1 MAVKTPTRF
10 VKPLNAEQRAALK
23 QIMQAHPSF
32 RTRSRAHAVL
42 LSEKRY
48 SIAQLS
54 DIFEVE
60 RDTVATWLT
69 RWEESGADGLDDDP
83 RPGRPTTLTEEEQ
96 ETALKLA
103 QEEPRA
109 PHQQLSAIERET
121 GKSITRGTLKRLLRR
136 ARLVWK
142 RVRRSLRS
150 RRSEE
155 AFRAAQQEL
164 ADLRT
169 RARAGECRL
178 YYYDEAGFCLLPAI
192 PYAWQPVGERMEVPA
207 AQSKRQN
214 VLAFLGQ
221 QPGQFQSFVFE
232 GAIDA
237 HTVVHCFEVFSR
249 LIDQETWV
257 VIDNAPTHASE
268 EFEEELEAWAKR
280 GLHVYFLPP
289 YCPELNLIEL
299 LWRRIKYEWLPLS
312 AYESYQALC
321 QALDKVLSQVGSKYQ
336 ITFA

>member
-10 VKPLNAEQRAALK
+10 VQPLNAEQRAALK

-48 SIAQLS
+48 SIAQLA
-54 DIFEVE
+54 DIFDVD
-60 RDTVATWLT
+60 RDTVSTWLA
-69 RWEESGADGLDDDP
+69 RWEESGTDGLDDDP
-83 RPGRPTTLTEEEQ
+83 RPGRPTTLTIEEQ

-103 QEEPRA
+103 REEPRA
-109 PHQQLSAIERET
+109 PHQQLGAIERET
-121 GKSITRGTLKRLLRR
+121 GKRIGREALKRLLKK

-142 RVRRSLRS
+142 RVRRSLRHK
-150 RRSEE
+150 RDEE

-164 ADLRT
+164 ADLR
-169 RARAGECRL
+169 AKALAGGCDL
-178 YYYDEAGFCLLPAI
+178 YYYDEAGFCLLPAV
-192 PYAWQPVGERMEVPA
+192 PYAWQLVGERLEVPSA
-207 AQSKRQN
+207 RSKRQN

-221 QPGQFQSFVFE
+221 LPGQFQSFVFE
-232 GAIDA
+232 GAINA
-237 HTVVHCFEVFSR
+237 HTVAHCFEVFSR
-249 LIDQETWV
+249 LIEKETWV
-257 VIDNAPTHASE
+257 VVDNAPTHASE
-268 EFEEELEAWAKR
+268 EFEEELAAWAKR

-312 AYESYQALC
+312 AYESYQSLC
-321 QALDKVLSQVGSKYQ
+321 QALDEVLSQVGSKYQ

>member
-1 MAVKTPTRF
+1 MVVKTPTRF
-10 VKPLNAEQRAALK
+10 VQPLSAEQRAALK

-54 DIFEVE
+54 DIFDVD

-69 RWEESGADGLDDDP
+69 RWEESGTDGLDDDP
-83 RPGRPTTLTEEEQ
+83 RPGRPTTLTTEEQ

-109 PHQQLSAIERET
+109 PHQQLGAIEQET
-121 GKSITRGTLKRLLRR
+121 GKSIGRETLKRLLKK
-136 ARLVWK
+136 ARLIWK
-142 RVRRSLRS
+142 RMRRSLRH
-150 RRSEE
+150 RRDAE
-155 AFRAAQQEL
+155 AFRAAQKEL
-164 ADLRT
+164 ADLRAKT
-169 RARAGECRL
+169 LAGRCDL
-178 YYYDEAGFCLLPAI
+178 YYYDEAGFCLLPAV
-192 PYAWQPVGERMEVPA
+192 PYAWQAVGERIELPA

-237 HTVVHCFEVFSR
+237 QTVVHCFEVFSR
-249 LIDQETWV
+249 LIDKETWV

-268 EFEEELEAWAKR
+268 EFEEELAAWAQR

-312 AYESYQALC
+312 AYESYQSLC
-321 QALDKVLSQVGSKYQ
+321 QALDDVLRQVGSKYQ